1 MYSEV
6 YKKFSEG
13 GCIGIFPEGERGWQ
27 GYFGHTLT
35 VNSFLSGGSHDRTD
49 FLPLKHGLAIMA
61 LGAMAAN
68 PECKVKIVPVGVS
81 DVLDSIT
88 HSIQ

>member
-1 MYSEV
+1 M
-6 YKKFSEG
+6 
-13 GCIGIFPEGERGWQ
+13 
-27 GYFGHTLT
+27 LT
-35 VNSFLSGGSHDRTD
+35 VPTRTGGSHDRTD

-81 DVLDSIT
+81 SGDHPFSLLI
-88 HSIQ
+88 